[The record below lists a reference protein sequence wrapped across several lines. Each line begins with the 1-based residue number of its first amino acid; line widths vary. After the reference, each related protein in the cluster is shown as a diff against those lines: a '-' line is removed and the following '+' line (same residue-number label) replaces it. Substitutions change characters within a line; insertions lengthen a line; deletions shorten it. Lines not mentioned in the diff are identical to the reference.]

1 VPARILFSG
10 VHELNKLPAIALAVM
25 TATSATAQDADW
37 TYKATLYGWFPGL
50 TASVDTRFGT
60 IESESSTSDALSD
73 LDMAFM
79 GSFAAQHGRWGF
91 VGDLLYT
98 DLSSTQD
105 TPFAL
110 YGEGTVGV
118 KMTAL
123 SGYALYRV
131 STDPKVMFDIGAGFR
146 NFNVDIDVSLSPG
159 VAGGASQSI
168 DGNWTDPLVAARL
181 AVPLDEDW
189 FLMGFA
195 DFGGTGSG
203 DQTWQ
208 VYAGVGYEFND
219 RWSTQLGY
227 RYMDISKE
235 LDGRDVSL
243 DLSGPVL
250 ALSYSF

>member
-1 VPARILFSG
+1 MKKFVML
-10 VHELNKLPAIALAVM
+10 ALCCVA
-25 TATSATAQDADW
+25 AESAAAQDADW

-50 TASVDTRFGT
+50 SATVDTRFGT
-60 IESESSTSDALSD
+60 IESDSSSSDALSD

-79 GSFAAQHGRWGF
+79 GSFAAQRGRWGLL
-91 VGDLLYT
+91 GDLLYT
-98 DLSSTQD
+98 DLSSSQA

-110 YGEGTVGV
+110 YGDGTVGV
-118 KMTAL
+118 KMTAI

-131 STDPKVMFDIGAGFR
+131 TTDPKVVLDLGAGFR

-159 VAGGASQSI
+159 ALAGASQTI
-168 DGNWTDPLVAARL
+168 DGNWTDPLIAARL
-181 AVPLDEDW
+181 AVPVAEDW

-195 DFGGTGSG
+195 DWGGTGSG
-203 DQTWQ
+203 DQSWQ
-208 VYAGVGYEFND
+208 IYAGAGYEFND

-243 DLSGPVL
+243 GLSGPVL
-250 ALSYSF
+250 ALTYSF